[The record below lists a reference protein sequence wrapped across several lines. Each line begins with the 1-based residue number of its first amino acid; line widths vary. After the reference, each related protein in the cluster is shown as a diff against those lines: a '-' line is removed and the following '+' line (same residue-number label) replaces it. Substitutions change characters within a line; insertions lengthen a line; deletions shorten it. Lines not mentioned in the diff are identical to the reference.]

1 MGAFERTAN
10 TKAGS
15 PFSVGVL
22 GSIPRWMRWAITGTW
37 SKTIALKK
45 SSKAPALDMENPIK
59 TYRYINILKLI
70 LN

>member
-1 MGAFERTAN
+1 MAK

-22 GSIPRWMRWAITGTW
+22 GSIPRLMRLPTTETW
-37 SKTIALKK
+37 SKTMALKK
-45 SSKAPALDMENPIK
+45 SSNAPALDIENPIK

-70 LN
+70 LNLKHR